1 MEEHAE
7 LSELRFEILDAVSSP
22 DRVVAG
28 NAGEFLA
35 VREREPGKWLVV
47 AYRELNGDGFIITAF
62 VTSRPAR
69 LWRRRQLWP

>member
-1 MEEHAE
+1 MNGSVTSANGVPIRLTDERWWHIVEEHAE

-35 VREREPGKWLVV
+35 V
-47 AYRELNGDGFIITAF
+47 
-62 VTSRPAR
+62 
-69 LWRRRQLWP
+69 